1 MFNFDFTLKIGF
13 NVGDIVSGVI
23 GTSKLHFD
31 IWGNT
36 VNVSSRMYSTGVEG
50 KLSQIYVLY
59 LLTVAHMMWY
69 NTLNSL
75 FIVA

>member
-13 NVGDIVSGVI
+13 NIGDIVSGVI

-36 VNVSSRMYSTGVEG
+36 VNVSSRMYSTGVVG
-50 KLSQIYVLY
+50 KMNVCD
-59 LLTVAHMMWY
+59 
-69 NTLNSL
+69 LNY
-75 FIVA
+75 